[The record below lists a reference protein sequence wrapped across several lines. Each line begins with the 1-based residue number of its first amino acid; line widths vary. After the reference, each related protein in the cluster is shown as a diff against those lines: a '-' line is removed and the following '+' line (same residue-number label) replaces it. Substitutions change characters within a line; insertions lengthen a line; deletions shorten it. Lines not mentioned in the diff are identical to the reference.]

1 MRRTIASVFVFIL
14 VVSLLLTSCGKR
26 RTFEPSGVTGEK
38 AETAKSQR
46 GEIKLES
53 DKFTF
58 YGVQM
63 GMTTDQVQISVGK
76 AAQVYARNDKMFLTE
91 DVKVNE
97 FKNGLDRVVYYI
109 FNTNNQLVEVQYV
122 VSSSDGVSYQN
133 AVTIFRGIYGPDGIE
148 IQSEI
153 GKRETIWEY
162 MDVYVIVARNDEK
175 DVVISYM
182 QKGLFETENKKDVEN
197 TTKQSRGGNKMAAR
211 KGGLG
216 KGFEALM
223 QSNTMDDE
231 LGEKATLSINDI
243 EPNRGQPRKTFSEE
257 SLSELADSIRE
268 HGVLQ
273 PLLVRP
279 MPDGSYRLVAGERRF
294 RAARLAGLYEV
305 PVTVRE
311 MTDEEE
317 SVFAL
322 IENLQRED
330 LNAVEEAEG
339 IKTLIDTFGFTQ
351 EQAAQKLGKS
361 RTAVTNSLRLLNL
374 PDSVGSLL
382 KDGKISMGHARA
394 LLAVED
400 EAEMKSIADTIV
412 KNGISV
418 RETERLAKKAG
429 NGGTAAVK
437 RKKKRDTFYDEV
449 ELALA
454 GVLARRVKVYN
465 GKGSG
470 GSIEIEFFGKDD
482 LKKLAEQLEALE

>member
-1 MRRTIASVFVFIL
+1 
-14 VVSLLLTSCGKR
+14 
-26 RTFEPSGVTGEK
+26 
-38 AETAKSQR
+38 
-46 GEIKLES
+46 
-53 DKFTF
+53 
-58 YGVQM
+58 
-63 GMTTDQVQISVGK
+63 
-76 AAQVYARNDKMFLTE
+76 
-91 DVKVNE
+91 
-97 FKNGLDRVVYYI
+97 
-109 FNTNNQLVEVQYV
+109 
-122 VSSSDGVSYQN
+122 
-133 AVTIFRGIYGPDGIE
+133 
-148 IQSEI
+148 
-153 GKRETIWEY
+153 
-162 MDVYVIVARNDEK
+162 
-175 DVVISYM
+175 
-182 QKGLFETENKKDVEN
+182 
-197 TTKQSRGGNKMAAR
+197 MAAR

-223 QSNTMDDE
+223 QSNIMDDE

-294 RAARLAGLYEV
+294 RAARLAGLTEV